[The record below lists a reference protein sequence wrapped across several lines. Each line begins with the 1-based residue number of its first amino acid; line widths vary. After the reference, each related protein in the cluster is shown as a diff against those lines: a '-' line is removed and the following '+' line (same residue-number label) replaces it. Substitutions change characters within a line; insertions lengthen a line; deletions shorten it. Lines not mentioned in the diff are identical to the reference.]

1 MTLNDSWYKLVLPSS
16 LKTLICLHCMRSKQK
31 SNAQN
36 KRNP

>member
-16 LKTLICLHCMRSKQK
+16 CLVFLHCMHSKQK
-31 SNAQN
+31 SNTQN